1 MKFFIQ
7 NISNFIL
14 AIADNYTDN
23 LKQLAEITKNIRA
36 QAQDYYE
43 KYKALNKDFI
53 NKRRELKSKTELF
66 NEKIKLNLEE
76 NENTKKNMDDYNY
89 EYKFFKEKMNIENSL
104 SQEKEDI
111 KNIAIILDSLV
122 QDVNIFEGLEEE
134 DALLVSEAL
143 NEYLIE
149 NKSINM
155 NKEKENIESDAIVE
169 KIKIIVNELNEKK
182 KINLI
187 EMKYSENGI
196 FSFGKKSI
204 LVSLKDNNIYGN

>member
-1 MKFFIQ
+1 LKFFIQ

>member
-1 MKFFIQ
+1 LKFFIQ

-23 LKQLAEITKNIRA
+23 LKQLAEITKKIRA

-155 NKEKENIESDAIVE
+155 NKEKENIESDTIVE

-182 KINLI
+182 KINLM